1 MSKILI
7 LDGYNLFYRARYSGM
22 TKGEFSTIFNFF
34 RSLRPLVEKF
44 NPDNVYCVLEGRPK
58 KRLEVLPEYKGQ
70 REYHD
75 KDNFSFQR
83 NEIIRL
89 LKAYFPIQVVKH
101 RDFECDDVIAN
112 LVKKFQ
118 DEKDCEI
125 TVVSSDT
132 DFIQIIA
139 NNVHLYNPV
148 KKSFINKPDYDY
160 VIWKALR
167 GDASDNISG
176 FKGIGDKRAKSLM
189 ENKDKLKKFL
199 SLEGN
204 KEKFKLNS
212 FLIKFHNFSENETK
226 SIRWYQ
232 IPTENWDNLKN
243 EFTNMSFN
251 SIIGKE
257 KSWEKFI
264 NTFSNLWSKS
274 WF

>member
-1 MSKILI
+1 
-7 LDGYNLFYRARYSGM
+7 
-22 TKGEFSTIFNFF
+22 
-34 RSLRPLVEKF
+34 
-44 NPDNVYCVLEGRPK
+44 
-58 KRLEVLPEYKGQ
+58 
-70 REYHD
+70 
-75 KDNFSFQR
+75 
-83 NEIIRL
+83 
-89 LKAYFPIQVVKH
+89 
-101 RDFECDDVIAN
+101 
-112 LVKKFQ
+112 
-118 DEKDCEI
+118 
-125 TVVSSDT
+125 
-132 DFIQIIA
+132 
-139 NNVHLYNPV
+139 
-148 KKSFINKPDYDY
+148 
-160 VIWKALR
+160 
-167 GDASDNISG
+167 
-176 FKGIGDKRAKSLM
+176 M